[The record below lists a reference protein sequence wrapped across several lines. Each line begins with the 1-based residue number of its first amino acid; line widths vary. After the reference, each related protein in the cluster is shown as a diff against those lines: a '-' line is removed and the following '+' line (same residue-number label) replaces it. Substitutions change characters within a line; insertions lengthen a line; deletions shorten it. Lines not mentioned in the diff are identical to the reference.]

1 MTEQHFQE
9 HFAEGVKGLGLA
21 DTNQPT
27 SLGIQEKTY
36 HGDAG
41 AAGWHCYDKAKKA
54 IVEVFVRPKDGR
66 KPAALLAQMSK
77 NKKTF
82 DCATQKM
89 NHKRF
94 SEFAL
99 EYVKRHLH
107 DGAETNSLL

>member
-1 MTEQHFQE
+1 MTEQLFEQ

-21 DTNQPT
+21 DTDQPKV
-27 SLGIQEKTY
+27 GIQEKTY

-41 AAGWHCYDKAKKA
+41 AAGWHCYDKAKKS
-54 IVEVFVRPKDGR
+54 IVEVYVRPKHGR

-99 EYVKRHLH
+99 EYVRKHLL
-107 DGAETNSLL
+107 DGAETNSLN